1 MAELSL
7 QHVDKI
13 YDNNVQAV
21 FDFNLE
27 VKDKEF
33 IVFVGPSGCGKST
46 TLRMIA
52 GLEEISAGDF
62 YIDGKRMNDVEPK
75 DRDIAMVFQSYA
87 LYPHMSVYENMAF
100 GLKLRKYS
108 KEEIDKMEFTAT
120 SNLVSVKVNGKK
132 EVLNVK
138 IEAPTDFSGDD
149 IDMLEDMIMVAV
161 NEAFKQVDKETEK
174 KMGKYTSMMPGLF

>member
-1 MAELSL
+1 MNMQALMRQAQSL
-7 QHVDKI
+7 Q
-13 YDNNVQAV
+13 
-21 FDFNLE
+21 
-27 VKDKEF
+27 KD
-33 IVFVGPSGCGKST
+33 
-46 TLRMIA
+46 M
-52 GLEEISAGDF
+52 
-62 YIDGKRMNDVEPK
+62 
-75 DRDIAMVFQSYA
+75 
-87 LYPHMSVYENMAF
+87 
-100 GLKLRKYS
+100 LKS
-108 KEEIDKMEFTAT
+108 KEEIDKMEFMAT

>member
-1 MAELSL
+1 MNMQALMRQAQSL
-7 QHVDKI
+7 Q
-13 YDNNVQAV
+13 
-21 FDFNLE
+21 
-27 VKDKEF
+27 KD
-33 IVFVGPSGCGKST
+33 
-46 TLRMIA
+46 M
-52 GLEEISAGDF
+52 
-62 YIDGKRMNDVEPK
+62 
-75 DRDIAMVFQSYA
+75 
-87 LYPHMSVYENMAF
+87 
-100 GLKLRKYS
+100 LKS

-138 IEAPTDFSGDD
+138 IEARTDFSGDD